1 MEKLNN
7 EKYEKQ
13 SEKSE
18 GRFDFLLPCL
28 LYNSP
33 LILFP
38 PYFSLPYSY
47 TFNILFNL
55 EYFRSDKTFQT
66 RGSIRA
72 CILKPMYTNCIIK
85 RYDIKKYFNE
95 IGTTSLHTHI
105 RAYVPRC
112 ALGIHVCT
120 YIKDHD
126 TSLPIQF
133 NTTSRTIKQQFTRS

>member
-1 MEKLNN
+1 MKNRVKRVKEDSIFFYLAHCTIPL
-7 EKYEKQ
+7 
-13 SEKSE
+13 SFSS
-18 GRFDFLLPCL
+18 RCTSLCRIRT
-28 LYNSP
+28 P
-33 LILFP
+33 LIF
-38 PYFSLPYSY
+38 F
-47 TFNILFNL
+47 FNL
-55 EYFRSDKTFQT
+55 EYLRSDKTFQT

-85 RYDIKKYFNE
+85 CYDIKKYFNE

-126 TSLPIQF
+126 TSLPI
-133 NTTSRTIKQQFTRS
+133 

>member
-1 MEKLNN
+1 MRNMKNRMKRVKEDSIVFYLAHTV
-7 EKYEKQ
+7 Q
-13 SEKSE
+13 
-18 GRFDFLLPCL
+18 
-28 LYNSP
+28 
-33 LILFP
+33 FP
-38 PYFSLPYSY
+38 SHSLPAVLLFVVYSY

-55 EYFRSDKTFQT
+55 EYLRSDKTFQI

-85 RYDIKKYFNE
+85 CYDIKKYFNE

-126 TSLPIQF
+126 TSLPI
-133 NTTSRTIKQQFTRS
+133 